1 MQAVIETGG
10 KQYQVAEGDMV
21 DVELLGKEPG
31 EAVEFDRVL
40 MVKDGSATR
49 IGAPIVVGAKV
60 CGEVVEIVKADKV
73 VIMKYRRR
81 KDSQVKKGHRQ
92 KYARVKI
99 TTVAA

>member
-10 KQYQVAEGDMV
+10 KQYQVAEGDYI

-31 EAVEFDRVL
+31 EAVEFDQVL
-40 MVKDGSATR
+40 MVRTEAATR
-49 IGAPIVVGAKV
+49 VGAPTVSGAKV
-60 CGEVVEIVKADKV
+60 QGEIVEIVKGDKV

-81 KDSQVKKGHRQ
+81 KDSRVKKGHRQ

-99 TTVAA
+99 TKVAA